1 MRGSVLSL
9 SAIRTFAR
17 HLVIAAALGLS
28 LAAPARAEVGE
39 TESGIRVVLD
49 QAKLVKLPAGTDTV
63 VIGNP
68 AIADVTVQRGGVMVI
83 TGRSPGRT
91 NFIAIDGSG
100 SIISESQVSV
110 AAPEIGR
117 VVVQRGTEQ
126 SSYDCAPTCLPTV
139 SLGDDDKHFNR
150 AISQTGARDGMA
162 NGSTAAN
169 AAKSEKK

>member
-1 MRGSVLSL
+1 MRVRVALFSVIRRLSCHVTL
-9 SAIRTFAR
+9 LAI
-17 HLVIAAALGLS
+17 VGLS
-28 LAAPARAEVGE
+28 LASAARAETPE

-49 QAKLVKLPAGTDTV
+49 HAKLVKLPTGTETV

-91 NFIAIDGSG
+91 NFIALDGSG

-110 AAPEIGR
+110 AAPVVGR

-126 SSYDCAPTCLPTV
+126 ASYDCAPTCLPTV
-139 SLGDDDKHFNR
+139 SLGDDDKYFNR
-150 AISQTGARDGMA
+150 AVSQAGARDGMA

>member
-1 MRGSVLSL
+1 MRFRTVHLA
-9 SAIRTFAR
+9 AIRRSGRQFM
-17 HLVIAAALGLS
+17 LAALACLS
-28 LAAPARAEVGE
+28 LASAVRAETPE
-39 TESGIRVVLD
+39 AESGIRVVLD
-49 QAKLVKLPAGTDTV
+49 QAKLVKLPPGTETV

-91 NFIAIDGSG
+91 NFIALDNGG
-100 SIISESQVSV
+100 TIISESQVSV
-110 AAPEIGR
+110 AAPVIGR
-117 VVVQRGTEQ
+117 VLVQRGTEQ
-126 SSYDCAPTCLPTV
+126 ASYDCAPNCLPTV

-150 AISQTGARDGMA
+150 AVSQTGARDGMA